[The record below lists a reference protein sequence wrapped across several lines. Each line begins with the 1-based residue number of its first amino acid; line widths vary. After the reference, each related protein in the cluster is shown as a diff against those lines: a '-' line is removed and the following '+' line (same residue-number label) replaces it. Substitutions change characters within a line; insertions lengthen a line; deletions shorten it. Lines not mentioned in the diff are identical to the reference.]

1 MKRAKLILTGFAVVL
16 CSGCATTGSQQSVQ
30 DPFENTNRAVY
41 QFNDVVDRYTLKPV
55 AKGYRAVVPGFARTG
70 VSNFF
75 SNLTTPRS
83 SLNNFLQGK
92 PARGLTEIGRFVV
105 NSTLGIGGL
114 VDVSTLIEIP
124 EYNEDFGQTFAVW
137 GIASGP
143 YVYLPFLGP
152 HTMSDV
158 IALPLDRLAHPLRH
172 YENTSVRDK
181 LNVLQVIDI
190 RTRVL
195 SAEGLIEDSEDP
207 YVAIREA
214 YLQNRAFRIYDGDPP
229 DTQEDEDLFE
239 EFLNEDD

>member
-1 MKRAKLILTGFAVVL
+1 MTRVKTLLSVIALAGL
-16 CSGCATTGSQQSVQ
+16 SGCATTGSHQSVE

-41 QFNDVVDRYTLKPV
+41 KFNDTVDRYTLKPV
-55 AKGYRAVVPGFARTG
+55 ARGYRAVVPKFARTG

-75 SNLTTPRS
+75 VNLTTPRS

-92 PARGLTEIGRFVV
+92 PARGFTDLGRFVV
-105 NSTLGIGGL
+105 NSTLGMGGL
-114 VDVSTLIEIP
+114 VDVSTMIEIP

-158 IALPLDRLAHPLRH
+158 VALPLDRLAHPLRH

-195 SAEGLIEDSEDP
+195 SAEELIADSKDP
-207 YVAIREA
+207 YIAIREA

-229 DTQEDEDLFE
+229 DSQEDEDLFE